1 MIDRLQAID
10 MSQNRVPYGLL
21 TDEEKAALEAHE
33 KVGGLIVVDLY
44 DGTVQQVISKRFQ
57 KHCVYR
63 PVPLPKT
70 QDVISWDKLPDW
82 VEWVARDES
91 GKVHCSDVEAT
102 TCGGHWMYR
111 LPTDVRRI
119 DDFPGI
125 VIKRGTC
132 DWRNSKQK
140 RPQK

>member
-1 MIDRLQAID
+1 MID
-10 MSQNRVPYGLL
+10 MTNNRVPYGLL
-21 TDEEKAALEAHE
+21 TDEEKAALHEHE
-33 KVGGLIVVDLY
+33 KAGGVIEYYSAASVW
-44 DGTVQQVISKRFQ
+44 TVTRPSWLEDHI
-57 KHCVYR
+57 YR
-63 PVPLPKT
+63 TVPLPKT
-70 QDVISWDKLPDW
+70 QDVIAWDRLPDW

-125 VIKRGTC
+125 VQIGTV
-132 DWRNSKQK
+132 DWKDSKQR
-140 RPQK
+140 RPRK